1 MEEVKEYSLEERL
14 NHVSVWRNS
23 GLLLANYSR
32 QTGIPIKTL
41 RYWATIETK
50 NARRQRKKMSAG
62 FLPVAICD
70 EPVEPP
76 CQIIIEFPKG
86 IRITLGGSV
95 RAEFIKELLS

>member
-1 MEEVKEYSLEERL
+1 MEEVKEYSLEERM

-23 GLLLANYSR
+23 GLLLANYSK
-32 QTGIPIKTL
+32 QTGIPLKTL

-50 NARRQRKKMSAG
+50 NARRQRKKMNAG
-62 FLPVAICD
+62 FLPVAISAD
-70 EPVEPP
+70 PVEPP
-76 CQIIIEFPKG
+76 SQIIIEFPKG

>member
-23 GLLLANYSR
+23 GLLLANYSK
-32 QTGIPIKTL
+32 QTGIPLKTL
-41 RYWATIETK
+41 RYWATLETK
-50 NARRQRKKMSAG
+50 KARRQRKKMGAG
-62 FLPVAICD
+62 FLPVAISAD
-70 EPVEPP
+70 PAEPP

>member
-1 MEEVKEYSLEERL
+1 MEEVEEYSLEERL

-23 GLLLANYSR
+23 GLLLANYSK

-41 RYWATIETK
+41 RYWATLETK
-50 NARRQRKKMSAG
+50 WARRQRKKMSAG
-62 FLPVAICD
+62 FLPVAIAG
-70 EPVEPP
+70 EPAVPP

-86 IRITLGGSV
+86 IRITLSGSV